1 MKSIGVRELRQQA
14 SRYLRQVE
22 RGSAIEVTDRGR
34 PVARLV
40 PIPRSS
46 RVDAMLA
53 TGEMSPAAGDPL
65 GLGDP
70 LEPVKGVPLPSAELA
85 AMRRDER

>member
-22 RGSAIEVTDRGR
+22 LGNAIEVTDRGR

-46 RVDAMLA
+46 RVDALLA
-53 TGEMSPAAGDPL
+53 TGEMSPADGDPL
-65 GLGDP
+65 ELGDP
-70 LEPVKGVPLPSAELA
+70 LEPLKGVPLPSAELA
-85 AMRRDER
+85 AIRKDER

>member
-1 MKSIGVRELRQQA
+1 MRTIGVRELRQQA
-14 SRYLRQVE
+14 SRYLREVE
-22 RGSAIEVTDRGR
+22 RGSAVEVTDRGR

-46 RVDAMLA
+46 RVDALLA
-53 TGEMSPAAGDPL
+53 TGEIAPAAGDPL
-65 GLGDP
+65 ELGDP
-70 LEPVKGVPLPSAELA
+70 LEPAKGVPLPSAELA